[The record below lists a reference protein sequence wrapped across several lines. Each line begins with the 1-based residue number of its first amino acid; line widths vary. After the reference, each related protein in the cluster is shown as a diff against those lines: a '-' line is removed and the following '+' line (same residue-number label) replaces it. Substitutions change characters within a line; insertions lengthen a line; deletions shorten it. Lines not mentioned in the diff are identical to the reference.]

1 MLRFGIKKLQ
11 RNDSHSLRPLSI
23 LGGLPVDLR
32 FMITH
37 AHLTNFDTIIIRTK
51 FYMKSVLFSTALSI
65 YAGFSEVKIF
75 FQSEVKIVLSS

>member
-32 FMITH
+32 FLTSH
-37 AHLTNFDTIIIRTK
+37 AHLLHFDTTIIR
-51 FYMKSVLFSTALSI
+51 
-65 YAGFSEVKIF
+65 KIF
-75 FQSEVKIVLSS
+75 ITHSVRLTAVLNRFAAPEIKECFLSENKIVLCS